1 MRLPSDVAESVTIA
15 IGDNIQYAADNI
27 SSVMASAYSVFR
39 QKTVEM
45 QESLEGLGE
54 SAVHRLKNGRSGSSL
69 SERPDSVSASP
80 SNRSRSSSSSEDLS
94 SAAAESSRASL
105 SVVDGAVQSLEPD
118 SETEEQKEA
127 LRYEYRY
134 SVVC

>member
-1 MRLPSDVAESVTIA
+1 MSVSKYCQSLADVAESVTIA

-69 SERPDSVSASP
+69 SERPDSISP
-80 SNRSRSSSSSEDLS
+80 GNRSRSSSSSEDLS
-94 SAAAESSRASL
+94 YAAAESSRASL
-105 SVVDGAVQSLEPD
+105 SVVDGAAHSAEAD

-127 LRYEYRY
+127 LRYI
-134 SVVC
+134 